1 MTKFVSL
8 HEWMDVSYQ
17 VTFQNEIE
25 LEKIVTILLHCF
37 YLYLSICDHFLLSQF
52 DQKLTLNTTQVC
64 FLYLGL

>member
-1 MTKFVSL
+1 MTIFLSL

-25 LEKIVTILLHCF
+25 LEKIVTILPHCF
-37 YLYLSICDHFLLSQF
+37 YLKSSCDHFLLSQF